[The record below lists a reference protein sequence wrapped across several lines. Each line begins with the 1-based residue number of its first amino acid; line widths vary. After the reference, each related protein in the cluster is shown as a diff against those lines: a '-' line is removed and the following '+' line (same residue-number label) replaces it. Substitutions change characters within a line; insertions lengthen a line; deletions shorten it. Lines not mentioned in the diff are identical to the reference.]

1 MKQNNRILWFCMVWC
16 LFLCCSCC
24 DKKEPDAPIL
34 HNMLIYMAANN
45 NLSSNAITNF
55 NDILKNNNIPENQ
68 ALFVFMDRPYT
79 DAYLMRVYSK
89 KGVTLVDTV
98 QNFGR
103 VKSADVTVLSSVI
116 MEVRTVCP
124 AATYGLV
131 LWSHATG
138 WLSKGLYGKDDNTLS
153 YSTTSYALQNV
164 PAYSNPYNLN
174 PAVFQYNIY
183 DPAYPQVK
191 TFGLDDASNQIE
203 IKDLATALQP
213 FFFEYICFDAC
224 LMASIEAYYDLKEV
238 CRYVIGSPTEIM
250 SYGFPYNQLVT
261 DMFPYTGEANLVAW
275 STNFYLNYEQRSGT
289 DKSGTI
295 SVVRMAEMNAL
306 AAAFKEVVAHGKAL
320 SEVDRNALQYYDR
333 LKSHLFYDL
342 DHLAVALTEGT
353 PNGSA
358 VYDAFQTALEKAIVY
373 KKATAKFITIPITHF
388 SGLSA
393 YVPYGGKKAEHD
405 NAFMAT
411 SWNKAV
417 GLYVE

>member
-1 MKQNNRILWFCMVWC
+1 MKQNNRILWFCMAWG
-16 LFLCCSCC
+16 LFFCCSCC

-34 HNMLIYMAANN
+34 HNLLIYMAANN

-89 KGVTLVDTV
+89 SGVTLVDTV
-98 QNFGR
+98 HNFGR
-103 VKSADVTVLSSVI
+103 VKSADVTVLSSVVN
-116 MEVRTVCP
+116 EVRTVCP

-138 WLSKGLYGKDDNTLS
+138 WLPKGLYGKDDKTLG
-153 YSTTSYALQNV
+153 YAMAAQATQRMNV
-164 PAYSNPYNLN
+164 YPNPYNLN

-183 DPAYPQVK
+183 DPTYPQVK
-191 TFGLDDASNQIE
+191 TFGLDDSSNQME
-203 IKDLATALQP
+203 INDLATALQP
-213 FFFEYICFDAC
+213 FYFEYICFDAC
-224 LMASIEAYYDLKEV
+224 LMASIEAYYDLREV
-238 CRYVIGSPTEIM
+238 CRYVMGSPTEIM
-250 SYGFPYNQLVT
+250 SYGFPYDKLVT
-261 DMFPYTGEANLVAW
+261 DMFPYKGEANLVAW
-275 STNFYLNYEQRSGT
+275 STDFYLKYEQLTGA

-320 SEVDRNALQYYDR
+320 SEVDRGALQYYDR
-333 LKSHLFYDL
+333 LKAHLFYDL

-353 PNGSA
+353 PDGGIA
-358 VYDAFQTALEKAIVY
+358 YGAFQKALEKAVAY
-373 KKATAKFITIPITHF
+373 KSATQKFISIPISHY

-393 YVPYGGKKAEHD
+393 YVPYGGKKPDHD
-405 NAFMAT
+405 NAFLAT